1 MATISASEYNEKL
14 QNPAA
19 FFRDPLL
26 KGGSAVRVTG
36 KRQLYSSS
44 GASAITYKFTDANK
58 QTVAVR
64 CFTIDLKLQAYG
76 DLAERYAAIS
86 HFVNDRRHPLFATFE
101 YQTEGVFIGQEWVP
115 ILKMEWVEGF
125 PITTYVRDHVTDTDA
140 MTRLAADFRKA
151 AVDLKELG
159 CAHGDLQH
167 NNILVEPNG
176 RVRLVDYDGMYVP
189 ALHGRRAIEMGEPNY
204 QSPKRTGS
212 EYHDRLD
219 HFSTQTIYLGL
230 LALAT
235 APRLLP
241 MSDDNK
247 VEPLLIRKDDL
258 KQPRASQLFQ
268 CLREIGYSRPVDLL
282 IEQAAVENTWDV
294 LDLEGFIA
302 QSGLEAVKRLAH
314 QPPSLCESVMIS
326 EARLNGAKVSTAPAP
341 KSEPVTQSPPGSKP
355 APAPAAVGAAFP
367 KLGDVDFG
375 TSTSPKPPTGMPT
388 NPPPVSVPLGN
399 APTNQAASIPQTPVY
414 TPPQAVAPAYV
425 PPKPATPAP
434 AVTSRR
440 PTYGLSF
447 NPRDR
452 IFSHLV
458 FGLIA
463 AGLFN
468 LLTNSYV
475 FLNELV
481 YVLPNIIA
489 FALTFA
495 VVSYSAQWHRYHGK
509 SKGRSLIVTTLLGAA
524 AWSVSTS
531 GINTALYDTPLG
543 YMFETDQMIWA
554 VLIAGAWTVPA
565 VIADRVLP
573 RVILTG
579 IALGLASTRYLIYEP
594 TSTKLVFGVLLG
606 VLPWT
611 TEILHGE
618 NPVRDHWFNFAE
630 TTDRFIARTI
640 AMFLVIA
647 PTWGGFLAV
656 VRTASNYG
664 YRSADTNTYYT
675 YPDWALIIGEIVI
688 PGIGFAVLISLLLGW
703 LLHFRRVTWLR
714 VIGALIVVGIV
725 GGGASFGW
733 RSVMDNQTNYSRDY
747 RAPEGFLTHDYL
759 ERSSIGV
766 YDWNLII
773 PTAFVLALALTVFV
787 TARTG
792 RTRLGHVFKGG
803 IAVGILFGL
812 LITALPFLPAH
823 LTGGFF
829 YDEVYRDFENAVE
842 LATWFA
848 YFGGIS
854 AVVSLIISIP
864 VWWADYLASDKN

>member
-14 QNPAA
+14 QNPSA
-19 FFRDPLL
+19 FFCDPLL
-26 KGGSAVRVTG
+26 KSGSAVRVTG

-58 QTVAVR
+58 KTVAVR

-86 HFVNDRRHPLFATFE
+86 QFVNEKRHPLFATFE
-101 YQTEGVFIGQEWVP
+101 YQREGVYIGQEWIP
-115 ILKMEWVEGF
+115 ILKMEWVDGV
-125 PITTYVRDHVTDTDA
+125 PLTNYVRDHATDFEV
-140 MTRLAADFRKA
+140 MTRLAHDFRA
-151 AVDLKELG
+151 SVRDLKTLG

-167 NNILVEPNG
+167 NNILVESNG

-189 ALHGRRAIEMGEPNY
+189 ALNGRRAIEVGEPNY

-219 HFSTQTIYLGL
+219 HFSAQTIYLAL

-258 KQPRASQLFQ
+258 KQPRTSQLFH
-268 CLREIGYSRPVDLL
+268 CLREIGYSRAVDLL

-294 LDLEGFIA
+294 LDLETFIA
-302 QSGLEAVKRLAH
+302 QSGIEPINRLAH
-314 QPPSLCESVMIS
+314 QPPSLCEGVMIS
-326 EARLNGAKVSTAPAP
+326 EARLNGANVSTAPAP
-341 KSEPVTQSPPGSKP
+341 KSEPITQSPPGSKP
-355 APAPAAVGAAFP
+355 VSAPAPAAVGAAFP
-367 KLGDVDFG
+367 KLSDVDFG
-375 TSTSPKPPTGMPT
+375 TSTSPKPPVGMPT
-388 NPPPVSVPLGN
+388 TSPSVSVPLGN
-399 APTNQAASIPQTPVY
+399 APTY
-414 TPPQAVAPAYV
+414 TPSKPATTASVSKPVTTAYV
-425 PPKPATPAP
+425 PPKPAAP
-434 AVTSRR
+434 SHRSN
-440 PTYGLSF
+440 LLDF
-447 NPRDR
+447 DPRDR

-458 FGLIA
+458 FALIA
-463 AGLFN
+463 AGFFN

-475 FLNELV
+475 FLNEITR
-481 YVLPNIIA
+481 VLPNMIA

-509 SKGRSLIVTTLLGAA
+509 SKWRSLIVTTVLGVV
-524 AWSVSTS
+524 AWSVITT
-531 GINTALYDTPLG
+531 GMNAALFDIPWG
-543 YMFETDQMIWA
+543 YMFEMDQMIWA
-554 VLIAGAWTVPA
+554 VMLAAAWSAPA
-565 VIADRVLP
+565 VIVDGIFP
-573 RVILTG
+573 RVIITV
-579 IALGLASTRYLIYEP
+579 IALGLASTRIMMYEP
-594 TSTKLVFGVLLG
+594 TSTVLAFGALLG

-640 AMFLVIA
+640 ALFLVIA
-647 PTWGGFLAV
+647 PLWGGFLAFI
-656 VRTASNYG
+656 RTYSNYS
-664 YRSADTNTYYT
+664 YRTDTNTYYL
-675 YPDWALIIGEIVI
+675 YPNGALIIGEIAIPTVI
-688 PGIGFAVLISLLLGW
+688 FAVLISLLLGW
-703 LLHFRRVTWLR
+703 MLHFRRVTWFR

-725 GGGASFGW
+725 AGAVAFGW
-733 RSVMDNQTNYSRDY
+733 RSVMIDQTSYSSAY
-747 RAPEGFLTHDYL
+747 GAPEGLLNHEYL
-759 ERSSIGV
+759 ERSSISV
-766 YDWNLII
+766 YEWNLII
-773 PTAFVLALALTVFV
+773 PTGLVLMLALVVFV

-792 RTRLGHVFKGG
+792 STRLGHVFKGG

-823 LTGGFF
+823 LTGDFF
-829 YDEVYRDFENAVE
+829 YDGVYRDFSNAVE
-842 LATWFA
+842 LAKWFA

-864 VWWADYLASDKN
+864 VWLADYLASDKT